1 MRNNNLIK
9 NLKKK
14 MRKHNGMRPQDIVI
28 LLKIICLNSQDWR
41 IIDLSKD
48 LYLSLS
54 EVSEALNRCQIAG
67 LLSPNKK
74 EVFRISLL
82 NFLIYGLRHV
92 FPTKPG
98 AIVRGIPTAH
108 STLPLSE
115 EIVSNGMEYVWEDS
129 DSEVMGQSIE
139 PLYNNVIKAVKKDNK
154 LHELL
159 ALVDA
164 LRVGRAREF
173 NMAKEMLKERFTVE
187 QSLQT
192 I

>member
-1 MRNNNLIK
+1 
-9 NLKKK
+9 

-82 NFLIYGLRHV
+82 NFLIYGLKHV

-98 AIVRGIPTAH
+98 AQVRGIPTAH
-108 STLPLSE
+108 SALPLSE
-115 EIVSNGMEYVWEDS
+115 EIVSNGIEYVWEDI
-129 DSEVMGQSIE
+129 DGEIMGQSIE
-139 PLYNNVIKAVKKDNK
+139 PLYNKVIKAVKNDHK

-159 ALVDA
+159 ALIDA

-173 NMAKEMLKERFTVE
+173 NMAKEILKERFTLE
-187 QSLQT
+187 QSLQA